1 MHGTTAARHPYNM
14 APLQH
19 GTATP
24 WDRSQHL
31 NNNNNNDN
39 KQQQN
44 TVAEAQSAQRCST
57 LIFFS

>member
-31 NNNNNNDN
+31 NNNNNDN